1 MRPLLSLLFVA
12 IVAGCGGSQNG
23 RERPEETGRIVI
35 TEELPRRAIYQEGSI
50 GYLRVAEADSG
61 RVVFADRVSGP
72 GVRQRRDGI
81 LFGERT
87 PAGRY
92 RVVSW
97 QRPCNGNCGALGAES
112 DRCEV
117 VVDVGAGETARRLV
131 KLDRRGGCT
140 FTDPQ

>member
-12 IVAGCGGSQNG
+12 IVAGCGGSKTA
-23 RERPEETGRIVI
+23 RERSEEPGRIVI
-35 TEELPRRAIYQEGSI
+35 TEELPRRTIYHHGSI

-61 RVVFADRVSGP
+61 RAVFTGRVSGP
-72 GVRQRRDGI
+72 GVRQRRDGS
-81 LFGERT
+81 LFDEQL

-97 QRPCNGNCGALGAES
+97 QRPCNGNCGALAAES

-117 VVDVGAGETARRLV
+117 VGDVGAGETDSRLV
-131 KLDRRGGCT
+131 KLNRRGGCT

>member
-12 IVAGCGGSQNG
+12 IVAGCGGA
-23 RERPEETGRIVI
+23 RPAPERSEEPGRIVI

-61 RVVFADRVSGP
+61 RAVFTGRVSGP
-72 GVRQRRDGI
+72 GVRQLRDGI
-81 LFGERT
+81 LFDEQL
-87 PAGRY
+87 PADRY

-97 QRPCNGNCGALGAES
+97 QRPCNGNCGALSAES

-117 VVDVGAGETARRLV
+117 VADVGAGETASRLV

-140 FTDPQ
+140 FTAPQ